1 MSNKTKVQ
9 IGPAVLA
16 WTVVS
21 GQGLQN
27 YNKDGHNFTATAIVD
42 GGVAQEMANQFKEL
56 IASINPN
63 GDLQM
68 DSVPF
73 RLMTD
78 ELNDKG
84 ELAYKLL
91 KLDNPSFDLDASK
104 KYGFRFQQSTI
115 NVFTKQK
122 QVIKLYDAKGK
133 EFEMPEGQGIGNG
146 SQGMVFGTAVGW
158 GRGRK
163 CGVSLYLDGVQIT
176 DIVEF
181 NTTKHDVKQTDGSF
195 TVEDPKNITDV

>member
-1 MSNKTKVQ
+1 MSNKTKIQV
-9 IGPAVLA
+9 GPAVLA

-27 YNKDGHNFTATAIVD
+27 YNKDGFNFTATAIVD
-42 GGVAQEMANQFKEL
+42 GGAAQELANQFKEL
-56 IASINPN
+56 IAEINPK
-63 GDLQM
+63 GELDM

-73 RLMTD
+73 RILTD
-78 ELNDKG
+78 EKNDKG
-84 ELAYKLL
+84 ELAYKLI
-91 KLDNPSFDLDASK
+91 KPDESSFDLDASK

-122 QVIKLYDAKGK
+122 QVIKLYDAKGV

-146 SQGMVFGTAVGW
+146 SQGMVFGTAVAW

-195 TVEDPKNITDV
+195 TVKPPNNITDV

>member
-27 YNKDGHNFTATAIVD
+27 YNKDGYNFTATAIVD
-42 GGVAQEMANQFKEL
+42 GGEAQLIANQFKEL
-56 IASINPN
+56 IAVINPK
-63 GDLQM
+63 GELDM

-73 RLMTD
+73 RIMTD
-78 ELNDKG
+78 EVNDKG

-104 KYGFRFQQSTI
+104 KYGFRLQQSTI
-115 NVFTKQK
+115 NTFTKQK
-122 QVIKLYDAKGK
+122 QTIKLYDSKGV
-133 EFEMPEGQGIGNG
+133 EFEMPDGAGIGNG
-146 SQGMVFGTAVGW
+146 SKGVVFGTAVAW

-163 CGVSLYLDGVQIT
+163 CGVSLYLDGVQVL
-176 DIVEF
+176 DLNEF
-181 NTTKHDVKQTDGSF
+181 NTTKHEVKQVDGSF
-195 TVEDPKNITDV
+195 TATPPSGITDV